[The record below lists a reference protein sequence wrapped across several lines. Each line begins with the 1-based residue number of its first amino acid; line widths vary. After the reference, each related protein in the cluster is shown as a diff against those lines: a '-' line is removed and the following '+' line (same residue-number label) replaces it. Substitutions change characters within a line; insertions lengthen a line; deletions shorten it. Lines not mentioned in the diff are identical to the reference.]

1 MSLIIRLVAKN
12 ARQHQII
19 IRNIHSKT
27 TTTIHQ
33 QSFRPLLSRSSSL
46 LNQIQKPAI
55 KFNAQRLLSSS
66 SGVHNHAKIWVIEKI
81 VSAALLAIIPAA
93 LIYPNPILDY
103 CLAFSLVIHCHWGFE
118 AIVVDYIRPSLVGNV
133 LPKISLLSLYLVSMV
148 ALAGLFYLNYSDVGT
163 ATAIKM
169 FAKM

>member
-1 MSLIIRLVAKN
+1 MIDFLFIN
-12 ARQHQII
+12 QARQHHII

-27 TTTIHQ
+27 IR
-33 QSFRPLLSRSSSL
+33 QSFGPVLPRL
-46 LNQIQKPAI
+46 LNPSSKQVSPI
-55 KFNAQRLLSSS
+55 KFNIQRFLSSDA
-66 SGVHNHAKIWVIEKI
+66 HNHSKIWILEKA
-81 VSAALLAIIPAA
+81 VSVALLAVIPAA
-93 LIYPNPILDY
+93 LMYPNQILDY

-118 AIVVDYIRPSLVGNV
+118 AIVVDYMRPSLVGPV
-133 LPKISLLSLYLVSMV
+133 LPKIAMISLYLVSMM